1 MKRKQSNPY
10 VKNVLERKRQIEY
23 IRQEII
29 NVWQSIGTLCFD
41 TFEELAM
48 MLSLPNNSTS
58 SDGRL
63 DIIKL
68 GFDKVKNEPN
78 FLFVVKDRTIY
89 LDYIPF

>member
-1 MKRKQSNPY
+1 MKRRQLNPY
-10 VKNVLERKRQIEY
+10 AKNVLEQKRKIEH
-23 IRQEII
+23 IRQETI

-48 MLSLPNNSTS
+48 MLNLPNN
-58 SDGRL
+58 

-78 FLFVVKDRTIY
+78 FLFVVKNRTIY

>member
-1 MKRKQSNPY
+1 MRRRQSNSY
-10 VKNVLERKRQIEY
+10 VKNALERKKKIEY

-48 MLSLPNNSTS
+48 MLNLPNN
-58 SDGRL
+58 DM
-63 DIIKL
+63 IKL
-68 GFDKVKNEPN
+68 GFDKIKNEPN
-78 FLFVVKDRTIY
+78 FLFVVKNRTIY

>member
-1 MKRKQSNPY
+1 MRRRQSNQY
-10 VKNVLERKRQIEY
+10 VKHVLEQKKKIEY

-29 NVWQSIGTLCFD
+29 NVWQSIGTLSFD

-48 MLSLPNNSTS
+48 MLNLPNN
-58 SDGRL
+58 

-68 GFDKVKNEPN
+68 GFDKIKNEPN
-78 FLFVVKDRTIY
+78 FLFVVKNRTIY

>member
-1 MKRKQSNPY
+1 MKRRQLNPY
-10 VKNVLERKRQIEY
+10 VKNVLEQKKKIEH

-48 MLSLPNNSTS
+48 MLNLPNT
-58 SDGRL
+58 

-68 GFDKVKNEPN
+68 GFDKIKNEPN
-78 FLFVVKDRTIY
+78 FLFVVKNRTIY

>member
-1 MKRKQSNPY
+1 MKRRQSNPY
-10 VKNVLERKRQIEY
+10 VKNVLDRKRRIEY

-48 MLSLPNNSTS
+48 MLSLPNN
-58 SDGRL
+58 

>member
-1 MKRKQSNPY
+1 MKKRQLSAYAKNAIEQKRK
-10 VKNVLERKRQIEY
+10 IEN

-48 MLSLPNNSTS
+48 MLNLPNT
-58 SDGRL
+58 
-63 DIIKL
+63 DIVKL
-68 GFDKVKNEPN
+68 GFDKIKNEPN
-78 FLFVVKDRTIY
+78 FLFVVKNRTIY

>member
-1 MKRKQSNPY
+1 MKRKQLSVY
-10 VKNVLERKRQIEY
+10 AKNAIEQKRQIEY

-41 TFEELAM
+41 TFEDLAM
-48 MLSLPNNSTS
+48 MLNLPNT
-58 SDGRL
+58 

-68 GFDKVKNEPN
+68 GFDKIKNEPN

>member
-1 MKRKQSNPY
+1 MRRRQSNQY
-10 VKNVLERKRQIEY
+10 VKNVLDRKKKIEY

-41 TFEELAM
+41 TFEELAF
-48 MLSLPNNSTS
+48 MLNLPNT
-58 SDGRL
+58 

-68 GFDKVKNEPN
+68 GFDKIKNEPN
-78 FLFVVKDRTIY
+78 FLFVVKNRTIY

>member
-1 MKRKQSNPY
+1 MKRKQLSAY
-10 VKNVLERKRQIEY
+10 AKKAIEQKRQIEY

-41 TFEELAM
+41 TFEDLAM
-48 MLSLPNNSTS
+48 MLNLPNN
-58 SDGRL
+58 

-68 GFDKVKNEPN
+68 GFDKVKDEPN

>member
-1 MKRKQSNPY
+1 MKRRQLSAY
-10 VKNVLERKRQIEY
+10 AKNAIEQKRQIEY

-48 MLSLPNNSTS
+48 MLNLPNN
-58 SDGRL
+58 DM
-63 DIIKL
+63 IKL
-68 GFDKVKNEPN
+68 GFDKIKNEPN
-78 FLFVVKDRTIY
+78 FLFVVKNRTIY

>member
-1 MKRKQSNPY
+1 MKKRRLNAYARNAIEQKRK
-10 VKNVLERKRQIEY
+10 IEY

-48 MLSLPNNSTS
+48 MLNLPNN
-58 SDGRL
+58 

-68 GFDKVKNEPN
+68 GFDKIKNEPN
-78 FLFVVKDRTIY
+78 FLFVVKNRTIY

>member
-1 MKRKQSNPY
+1 MKKRQLSAYAKNAIEQKRK
-10 VKNVLERKRQIEY
+10 IEN

-48 MLSLPNNSTS
+48 MLNLPNT
-58 SDGRL
+58 

-68 GFDKVKNEPN
+68 GFDKIKNEPN
-78 FLFVVKDRTIY
+78 FLFMVKNRTIY

>member
-1 MKRKQSNPY
+1 MRRRQSNPY
-10 VKNVLERKRQIEY
+10 VKNVLERKKKIEY

-48 MLSLPNNSTS
+48 MLNLPNN
-58 SDGRL
+58 

-78 FLFVVKDRTIY
+78 FLFVVKNRTIY
-89 LDYIPF
+89 LDYVPF

>member
-1 MKRKQSNPY
+1 MRRRQSNPY
-10 VKNVLERKRQIEY
+10 VKNVLEQKKKIEY

-29 NVWQSIGTLCFD
+29 NVWQSIGTLSFD

-48 MLSLPNNSTS
+48 MLNLPNN
-58 SDGRL
+58 

-68 GFDKVKNEPN
+68 GFDKIKNEPN
-78 FLFVVKDRTIY
+78 FLFVVKNRTIY

>member
-1 MKRKQSNPY
+1 MKRRQSNPY

-48 MLSLPNNSTS
+48 MLSLPNN
-58 SDGRL
+58 

>member
-1 MKRKQSNPY
+1 MKRRQSNPY
-10 VKNVLERKRQIEY
+10 VKNVLEQKKKIKN

-48 MLSLPNNSTS
+48 MLNLPNT
-58 SDGRL
+58 

-68 GFDKVKNEPN
+68 GFDKIKNEPN
-78 FLFVVKDRTIY
+78 FLFVVKNRTIY

>member
-1 MKRKQSNPY
+1 MKRRQLNPY
-10 VKNVLERKRQIEY
+10 VKNVLEQKRKIEH

-48 MLSLPNNSTS
+48 MLNLPNN
-58 SDGRL
+58 

-78 FLFVVKDRTIY
+78 FLFVVKNRTIY

>member
-1 MKRKQSNPY
+1 MKRRQSNPY
-10 VKNVLERKRQIEY
+10 VKNALERKKKIEY

-41 TFEELAM
+41 TFEELAI
-48 MLSLPNNSTS
+48 MLNLPNT
-58 SDGRL
+58 

-68 GFDKVKNEPN
+68 GFDKIKDEPN
-78 FLFVVKDRTIY
+78 FLFVVKNRTIY

>member
-1 MKRKQSNPY
+1 MRRKQLSAY
-10 VKNVLERKRQIEY
+10 AKNAIEQKRQIEY

-41 TFEELAM
+41 TFEDLAM
-48 MLSLPNNSTS
+48 MLNLPNT
-58 SDGRL
+58 

-68 GFDKVKNEPN
+68 GFDKIKNEPN

-89 LDYIPF
+89 LDYISF

>member
-1 MKRKQSNPY
+1 MKRRQSNPY
-10 VKNVLERKRQIEY
+10 VKNVLEQKKKIEY

-48 MLSLPNNSTS
+48 MLNLSNS
-58 SDGRL
+58 

-68 GFDKVKNEPN
+68 GFDKIKNEPN
-78 FLFVVKDRTIY
+78 FLFVVKNRTIY

>member
-1 MKRKQSNPY
+1 MKRKQLSAY
-10 VKNVLERKRQIEY
+10 VKNAIEQKRQIEY

-41 TFEELAM
+41 TFEDLAI
-48 MLSLPNNSTS
+48 MLNLPNT
-58 SDGRL
+58 

-68 GFDKVKNEPN
+68 GFDKIKNEPN

>member
-1 MKRKQSNPY
+1 MRRRQSNPY
-10 VKNVLERKRQIEY
+10 VKNVLEQKKKIEH

-48 MLSLPNNSTS
+48 MLNLPNT
-58 SDGRL
+58 

-68 GFDKVKNEPN
+68 GFDKIKNEPN
-78 FLFVVKDRTIY
+78 FLFVVKNRTIY

>member
-1 MKRKQSNPY
+1 MK
-10 VKNVLERKRQIEY
+10 KRQLSAYARNAIEQKKKIEN

-48 MLSLPNNSTS
+48 MLNLPNN
-58 SDGRL
+58 

-68 GFDKVKNEPN
+68 GFDKIKNEPN
-78 FLFVVKDRTIY
+78 FLFVVKNRTIY

>member
-1 MKRKQSNPY
+1 MKKRQLSAYARNAIEQKRK
-10 VKNVLERKRQIEY
+10 IEN

-48 MLSLPNNSTS
+48 MLNLPNT
-58 SDGRL
+58 

-68 GFDKVKNEPN
+68 GFDKIKNEPN
-78 FLFVVKDRTIY
+78 FLFMVKSRTIY

>member
-1 MKRKQSNPY
+1 MKRKQLSKY
-10 VKNVLERKRQIEY
+10 AKNAIEQKRQIDC

-41 TFEELAM
+41 TFEDLAI
-48 MLSLPNNSTS
+48 MLNLPNT
-58 SDGRL
+58 

-68 GFDKVKNEPN
+68 GFDKIKNEPS
-78 FLFVVKDRTIY
+78 FLFMVKGRTIY

>member
-1 MKRKQSNPY
+1 MKKRQLNPY
-10 VKNVLERKRQIEY
+10 VKNVLEQKKKIEH

-48 MLSLPNNSTS
+48 MLNLPNN
-58 SDGRL
+58 

-78 FLFVVKDRTIY
+78 FLFVVKNRTIY

>member
-1 MKRKQSNPY
+1 MKRRQLNPY
-10 VKNVLERKRQIEY
+10 AKNVLEQKRKIEH

-48 MLSLPNNSTS
+48 MLNLPNN
-58 SDGRL
+58 

-78 FLFVVKDRTIY
+78 FLFVVKNRTIY

>member
-1 MKRKQSNPY
+1 MKRRQSNPY
-10 VKNVLERKRQIEY
+10 VKNVLEQKKKIEY

-41 TFEELAM
+41 TFEELAI
-48 MLSLPNNSTS
+48 MLNLPNN
-58 SDGRL
+58 

-68 GFDKVKNEPN
+68 GFDKIKNEPN
-78 FLFVVKDRTIY
+78 FLFVVKNRTIY

>member
-1 MKRKQSNPY
+1 MKKRQLSAYARNAIEQKRK
-10 VKNVLERKRQIEY
+10 IEN

-48 MLSLPNNSTS
+48 MLNLPNT
-58 SDGRL
+58 
-63 DIIKL
+63 DIVKL
-68 GFDKVKNEPN
+68 GFDKIKNEPN
-78 FLFVVKDRTIY
+78 FLFVVKNRTIY

>member
-1 MKRKQSNPY
+1 MRRRQSNQY
-10 VKNVLERKRQIEY
+10 VKNVLEQKKKIEY

-48 MLSLPNNSTS
+48 MLNLPNT
-58 SDGRL
+58 

-68 GFDKVKNEPN
+68 GFDKIKNEPN
-78 FLFVVKDRTIY
+78 FLFVVKNRTIY

>member
-1 MKRKQSNPY
+1 MKRRQLNPY
-10 VKNVLERKRQIEY
+10 VKNVLEQKKKIEH

-48 MLSLPNNSTS
+48 MLNLPNN
-58 SDGRL
+58 

-68 GFDKVKNEPN
+68 GFDKIKNEPN
-78 FLFVVKDRTIY
+78 FLFVVKNRTIY

>member
-1 MKRKQSNPY
+1 MKRRQSNPY

-23 IRQEII
+23 IKQEII

-48 MLSLPNNSTS
+48 MLSLPNN
-58 SDGRL
+58 

>member
-1 MKRKQSNPY
+1 MKRKQLSAY
-10 VKNVLERKRQIEY
+10 AKKAIEQKRQIEY

-41 TFEELAM
+41 TFEDLAI
-48 MLSLPNNSTS
+48 MLNLPNN
-58 SDGRL
+58 

-68 GFDKVKNEPN
+68 GFDKVKDEPN

>member
-1 MKRKQSNPY
+1 MRRRQSNPY
-10 VKNVLERKRQIEY
+10 VKNVLEQKKKIEY

-41 TFEELAM
+41 TFEELAI
-48 MLSLPNNSTS
+48 MLNLPNT
-58 SDGRL
+58 

-68 GFDKVKNEPN
+68 GFDKIKDEPN
-78 FLFVVKDRTIY
+78 FLFVVKNRTIY

>member
-1 MKRKQSNPY
+1 MRRRQSNPY
-10 VKNVLERKRQIEY
+10 VKNALERKKKIEY

-41 TFEELAM
+41 TFEELAI
-48 MLSLPNNSTS
+48 MLNLPNT
-58 SDGRL
+58 DM
-63 DIIKL
+63 IKL

-78 FLFVVKDRTIY
+78 FLFVVKNRTIY